1 MNIQQLEYIVA
12 LDELKN
18 FSKAAERC
26 YITQAT
32 LSTMV
37 KRLEEEFNTTIF
49 DRKSN
54 PITTTECGKEL
65 VMQAKKILHE
75 THVFADL
82 AQSSK
87 LNISGHIRVGII
99 PTIANALFPIII
111 EPIMNKFPALQL
123 SFVEITTNNIVKQL
137 REGTI
142 DAGILAT
149 PIGANDIEDDVL
161 YYETLMVYNSQKSKG
176 KRYILPKDLKQKK
189 VWMLEEGHC
198 LREQFINLCSLESKH
213 NLPENFNFEANSLDT
228 LLNLVDHFGGL
239 TLIPELYVQ
248 QMSSERQSRVSKFKS
263 PIPVREISMVYY
275 RPFAKQRII
284 AALTKEISALVQPI
298 LNTHKYKKSE
308 LEIISI

>member
-12 LDELKN
+12 LDELKS

-26 YITQAT
+26 FITQAT

-37 KRLEEEFNTTIF
+37 KKLEEEFNTTIF

-75 THVFADL
+75 THLFEDI
-82 AQSSK
+82 AQTSK
-87 LNISGHIRVGII
+87 FNISGQIRIGII
-99 PTIANALFPIII
+99 PTVANSLFQIII
-111 EPIMNKFPALQL
+111 DPILKKYPTLQL
-123 SFVEITTNNIVKQL
+123 TFVEITTNNIVKQL
-137 REGTI
+137 REGTL

-149 PIGANDIEDDVL
+149 PILAQDIEDDVL
-161 YYETLMVYNSQKSKG
+161 YYETLVVYNSQKSKG
-176 KRYILPKDLKQKK
+176 KKYILPKELKKEK

-198 LREQFINLCSLESKH
+198 LREQFINLCSLEAKR
-213 NLPENFNFEANSLDT
+213 NLPGNFNFEANSLDT

-239 TLIPELYVQ
+239 TLIPELYIQ
-248 QMSSERQSRVSKFKS
+248 QMSADRQKRVSKFKS

-284 AALTKEISALVQPI
+284 GALISEISSLVQPH
-298 LNTHKYKKSE
+298 LNTSKHKKSE

>member
-18 FSKAAERC
+18 FSKAAEKC
-26 YITQAT
+26 FITQAT

-37 KRLEEEFNTTIF
+37 KRLEEEFDTTIF
-49 DRKSN
+49 DRKSS

-65 VMQAKKILHE
+65 VLQAKKILHE
-75 THVFADL
+75 TEVFADL
-82 AQSSK
+82 AQTSK
-87 LNISGHIRVGII
+87 FNISGHIRIGII
-99 PTIANALFPIII
+99 PTIANSLFPIII
-111 EPIMNKFPALQL
+111 DPLMKKFPLLQL

-149 PIGANDIEDDVL
+149 PLESNDIEDDVL
-161 YYETLMVYNSQKSKG
+161 YYETLMVYNSEKSTRK
-176 KRYILPKDLKQKK
+176 KYILPKDLKKEK

-198 LREQFINLCSLESKH
+198 LREQFINLCSLEAKH
-213 NLPENFNFEANSLDT
+213 NLPRNFTFEANSLDT

-239 TLIPELYVQ
+239 TLIPELYVK
-248 QMSSERQSRVSKFKS
+248 QMSEERQARISKFKS
-263 PIPVREISMVYY
+263 PIPVREISMAYF

-284 AALTKEISALVQPI
+284 GALTAEIANIVQP
-298 LNTHKYKKSE
+298 LLTSRKYKKGE
-308 LEIISI
+308 LEIVSI